1 MKKETAIKSDALAAN
16 LRETRTDKINIPPDH
31 QEFLA
36 ISAEYY
42 SIHSRAVECLNE
54 YNHPFSN
61 SSFVIGQ
68 LRSISLGDFWFYD
81 KPDHRQF
88 AWEIITGIYSG
99 VLGRQLSQTV
109 AEEAVHT
116 LLELIEKMLE
126 TGTTSEHQIS
136 HALKVLS
143 LATRQHPVPVARNST
158 YLIRVFS
165 RGKWPGETNQQ
176 ALTLASQVLIAT
188 ATYWSNTTNV
198 DQWLIDKR
206 KLFGG
211 VSRSMFKSIGSEW
224 YKNLIKQA
232 EEATTWDE
240 MLKIPGFNDISLHI
254 RQLHHGFE
262 RFHEKFYFLVYLLHL
277 EGMQNQKELLLRDFN
292 NLLRNLKNELTSD
305 EVFGFLDNIFKLFAD
320 LNQSNPGTVLDCILT
335 LGKEIFRTD
344 NQLHIAHFEKL
355 LIRHGFIAPGIMY
368 VSKDWQLEVNEYHIK
383 NIRIWMELIEYSPL
397 TFLDLLSALIIH
409 LRLGGVFVSDT
420 DLFQRDVTALLNS
433 DIKPIFKQI
442 KQLARIFPVYFNEI
456 GAEGELREVTTAMD
470 ELSHRN
476 DRLIHFLRKQVHTES
491 NNTHIDLTTNIIR
504 YWYDGNASILD
515 ERLPEDVK
523 LTLSPDSMWFT
534 GISTLLKK
542 LCVINNC
549 MPDALMSIPSD
560 RIKKQLD
567 SIESDNNLDK
577 QRIFYIFRLIELLQE
592 KYSFNTVNLGVLLHK
607 FNFFSQKEIDGLL
620 SVIDRN
626 QPDRSLKQVFHFMRK
641 LNTIIMSDEKTEG
654 WEDIYHKRH
663 IAIGIPSMYG
673 KYREQKFEALGL
685 TFRLEKVAAGM
696 MEQLISTINLD
707 YITAKTLRRIYI
719 VLELFRE
726 GLELDGVSDQGF
738 DSNLKMFR
746 FSLSSSSFSVGQYI
760 NILQFMSGS
769 VREIISKYFL
779 RVYDRQL
786 RVVIPQ
792 IFPEEMKRD
801 EASGKQFMVRKSE
814 QFYREMLSSAFM
826 VQQLDGFIARILGSF
841 RQMVDAYPEET
852 IRSIMSYNTDMVIS
866 SLYRETPEMDNQVFL
881 GSKAYFLKKLYLL
894 GFPIPPGFVL
904 TTEIF
909 RRREAI
915 LQNPLIEKEFDQ
927 MIRRQIAG
935 LEKLTGQ
942 QFGNPNNPLLLSVR
956 SGTAISM
963 PGAMNTYLNVGLN
976 DSIVEALSKQN
987 NFGWT
992 SWDCYRRF
1000 LQSWGMAYGIARD
1013 EFDQVM
1019 IDFKKRYSI
1028 NQKIDFPPAQMREM
1042 AFAYKEILISH
1053 NIRFKEEPFEQLK
1066 QVIFNVLESWSS
1078 ERAQVYRDYLQ
1089 IADEWGT
1096 AVIIQKMVLGNL
1108 HRDSGTGVLFT
1119 HAPDLE
1125 QTGVHLYGDFT
1136 FCSQGE
1142 DIVAGLVNPWPVT
1155 ERQRKLMFGDKGISM
1170 QTSVPGIY
1178 NRLLGIARALTETHG
1193 FSHQEIEFTFES
1205 NDPADLYI
1213 LQTRDQEI
1221 RKPDLSYVFDCK
1233 VNEMNLLGR
1242 GIGLGKGVMN
1252 GILAFDMDDLKLYA
1266 DRKENKILVR
1276 PDTVPDDIGM
1286 IFACDGLVTARGG
1299 STSHA
1304 AVTAV
1309 RLDKTCVV
1317 NCTELIVNERD
1328 KLCMINGKT
1337 LRSGDLIAIDGNLGN
1352 IYEGNYPVKLA
1363 EIM

>member
-1 MKKETAIKSDALAAN
+1 MSKQNTLKSDALAAN
-16 LRETRTDKINIPPDH
+16 LAETRTDIINIPDEH
-31 QEFLA
+31 LKFREL
-36 ISAEYY
+36 SADYY
-42 SIHSRAVECLNE
+42 SIHTRASECLNE

-61 SSFVIGQ
+61 SNFVIGQ
-68 LRSISLGDFWFYD
+68 LRNISLGDFWFYEKLD
-81 KPDHRQF
+81 QAEF
-88 AWEIITGIYSG
+88 AWETIIRLFSG
-99 VLGRQLSQTV
+99 VLERNLNENIGD
-109 AEEAVHT
+109 EAVHT
-116 LLELIEKMLE
+116 MLEFVEKLLESSQDNQKSLCNSLQVLTKALIK
-126 TGTTSEHQIS
+126 
-136 HALKVLS
+136 
-143 LATRQHPVPVARNST
+143 HPTAITRNST
-158 YLIRVFS
+158 YMLRVFS
-165 RGKWPGETNQQ
+165 RAKWPDDANKE
-176 ALTLASQVLIAT
+176 AIKLAKQVLIAT
-188 ATYWSNTTNV
+188 ATYWSDTTRV
-198 DQWLIDKR
+198 DEWLDEKR
-206 KLFGG
+206 KMLSAG
-211 VSRSMFKSIGSEW
+211 SRSKFSSIGKKWFNS
-224 YKNLIKQA
+224 IID
-232 EEATTWDE
+232 EAKHASDWDAL
-240 MLKIPGFNDISLHI
+240 LKVPGFNDISLHI
-254 RQLHHGFE
+254 RQLHHGFD
-262 RFHEKFYFLVYLLHL
+262 RFHEKFYYLLYLLHL

-292 NLLRNLKNELTSD
+292 NLLRNIKNELSSD
-305 EVFGFLDNIFKLFAD
+305 EVFGFLDNIFKLFND
-320 LNQSNPGTVLDCILT
+320 LKVSNPGTVLDCILT

-344 NQLHIAHFEKL
+344 NQYHISHFEKL

-368 VSKDWQLEVNEYHIK
+368 VSKDWQLAVNENHIK
-383 NIRIWMELIEYSPL
+383 NIRVWMELIEYSPH
-397 TFLDLLSALIIH
+397 TFRDLLSALIIH
-409 LRLGGVFVSDT
+409 LRLGGVFISDT

-442 KQLARIFPVYFNEI
+442 KQLSRLFPVYFNEI
-456 GAEGELREVTTAMD
+456 GAEGELREVTTAVD

-491 NNTHIDLTTNIIR
+491 NNTHIDLTAKIIR
-504 YWYDGNASILD
+504 YWYDGNTTAL
-515 ERLPEDVK
+515 EKKLPEDVK
-523 LTLSPDSMWFT
+523 LFLTPDSMWFS
-534 GISTLLKK
+534 GINILMKS
-542 LCVINNC
+542 LCELNNC
-549 MPDALMSIPSD
+549 MPDTLMGLPSD
-560 RIKKQLD
+560 KIKKQLENLP
-567 SIESDNNLDK
+567 SKNTLDK
-577 QRIFYIFRLIELLQE
+577 QRLFYIFRLIELLRE

-607 FNFFSQKEIDGLL
+607 FNFFSHSDIEGLL
-620 SVIDRN
+620 GMLDRN
-626 QPDRSLKQVFHFMRK
+626 VPDRSLRQVFHFMRS
-641 LNTIIMSDEKTEG
+641 LNTIIMSEEKTEG

-673 KYREQKFEALGL
+673 KYREPKFEALGL
-685 TFRLEKVAAGM
+685 AFRLEKVAAGL
-696 MEQLISTINLD
+696 MEQLVSSINLD
-707 YITAKTLRRIYI
+707 YITAKTLRRIYM

-746 FSLSSSSFSVGQYI
+746 FSLSSASFSVGQYI

-779 RVYDRQL
+779 RIYDRQL
-786 RVVIPQ
+786 RIVIPQ
-792 IFPEEMKRD
+792 LFPD
-801 EASGKQFMVRKSE
+801 ETTGDDLKGKQFLVKKSE
-814 QFYREMLSSAFM
+814 EFYREMLSSAFM
-826 VQQLDGFIARILGSF
+826 VQQLDAFISRILSSF
-841 RQMVDAYPEET
+841 RQMVDTYPEET
-852 IRSIMSYNTDMVIS
+852 IRSIMSYNTDMVMS
-866 SLYRETPEMDNQVFL
+866 SLYKETPEMDNQVFL
-881 GSKAYFLKKLYLL
+881 GSKAYFLKKLFLL

-915 LQNPLIEKEFDQ
+915 LMNPFIEKELDQ
-927 MIRRQIAG
+927 MIKRQLSG
-935 LEKLTGQ
+935 LEKFTGQ

-976 DSIVEALSKQN
+976 DDIVEALSKQP

-1000 LQSWGMAYGIARD
+1000 LQSWGMAYGVSRD
-1013 EFDQVM
+1013 EFDMVM

-1028 NQKIDFPPAQMREM
+1028 NQKIDFSPAQMREM
-1042 AFAYKEILISH
+1042 ALTYKSILLSH
-1053 NIRFKEEPFEQLK
+1053 NIKFKEEPYEQLK
-1066 QVIFNVLESWSS
+1066 QVIFNVLQSWSS

-1108 HRDSGTGVLFT
+1108 HRNSGTGVLFT

-1125 QTGVHLYGDFT
+1125 KPGVNLYGDFT

-1142 DIVAGLVNPWPVT
+1142 DIVAGLVNPWPVA
-1155 ERQRKLMFGDKGISM
+1155 ERQRKTMYGDKGYSL
-1170 QTSVPGIY
+1170 QSAVPGIY
-1178 NRLLGIARALTETHG
+1178 SRLLEVSEALTETHG

-1205 NDPADLYI
+1205 ENPDDLYI

-1233 VNEMNLLGR
+1233 VSDMNLLGR

-1252 GILAFDMDDLKLYA
+1252 GILAFDMDDLKTYSG
-1266 DRKENKILVR
+1266 RKEFKILVR

-1299 STSHA
+1299 ATSHA

-1317 NCTELIVNERD
+1317 NCTELVVNETD
-1328 KLCMINGKT
+1328 KLCIINGRT
-1337 LRSGDLIAIDGNLGN
+1337 LKSGDLIAIDGNLGN

>member
-1 MKKETAIKSDALAAN
+1 MSNETTMKSDALAAN
-16 LRETRTDKINIPPDH
+16 LRETRTDNINIPPNH
-31 QEFLA
+31 LKFLEL
-36 ISAEYY
+36 SGEYY

-61 SSFVIGQ
+61 STFVIGK

-81 KPDHRQF
+81 KPEHSDF
-88 AWEIITGIYSG
+88 AWETVISLYAG
-99 VLGRQLSQTV
+99 VLQRPLNENT
-109 AEEAVHT
+109 AEETVHT
-116 LLELIEKMLE
+116 LLELIEKLLE
-126 TGTTSEHQIS
+126 STTGKGNAISEAIVAIDSAAARHSTSVS
-136 HALKVLS
+136 
-143 LATRQHPVPVARNST
+143 RNST
-158 YLIRVFS
+158 YMLRVFS
-165 RGKWPGETNQQ
+165 RASWSGDNINEAI
-176 ALTLASQVLIAT
+176 ALSKKVLIAT
-188 ATYWSNTTNV
+188 ATYWRDTTRV
-198 DQWLIDKR
+198 DQWLSER
-206 KLFGG
+206 RNLFSTS
-211 VSRSMFKSIGSEW
+211 SRNKFISIGKVWFNGMIDETS
-224 YKNLIKQA
+224 KAAN
-232 EEATTWDE
+232 WDDL
-240 MLKIPGFNDISLHI
+240 LKIPGFNDISLHI

-262 RFHEKFYFLVYLLHL
+262 RFHEKFYFLLYLLHL

-292 NLLRNLKNELTSD
+292 NLLRNIKNELSSD

-320 LNQSNPGTVLDCILT
+320 LKISNPGTVLDCILT
-335 LGKEIFRTD
+335 LGKEIFRTE
-344 NQLHIAHFEKL
+344 NQLHISHFEKQ

-368 VSKDWQLEVNEYHIK
+368 VTKDWQLEVNEYHIK

-397 TFLDLLSALIIH
+397 TFRDLLSALIIH
-409 LRLGGVFVSDT
+409 LRLGGVFISDT

-442 KQLARIFPVYFNEI
+442 KQLARLFPVYFNEI

-491 NNTHIDLTTNIIR
+491 NNTHIELTTNIIR
-504 YWYDGNASILD
+504 YWYDGNASQL
-515 ERLPEDVK
+515 EKRLPEDVK
-523 LTLSPDSMWFT
+523 LFLSPDSMWFS
-534 GISTLLKK
+534 GINSLMTE
-542 LCVINNC
+542 LCETNNC
-549 MPDALMSIPSD
+549 LPDDLMGMPSD
-560 RIKKQLD
+560 KIRKQLEN
-567 SIESDNNLDK
+567 SAVGNTTDK
-577 QRIFYIFRLIELLQE
+577 QRLYYIFRLIELLRE
-592 KYSFNTVNLGVLLHK
+592 KYSFNTVNLGFLLHK
-607 FNFFSQKEIDGLL
+607 FSFFSQVEIEGLL

-626 QPDRSLKQVFHFMRK
+626 TPDRSLRQVFHFMRK
-641 LNTIIMSDEKTEG
+641 LNTIIMSEEKTEG

-673 KYREQKFEALGL
+673 KYREPKFEALGL
-685 TFRLEKVAAGM
+685 AFRLEKVAAGL
-696 MEQLISTINLD
+696 MEQLISSINLD
-707 YITAKTLRRIYI
+707 YITAKTLSRIYL
-719 VLELFRE
+719 VLDLFRE
-726 GLELDGVSDQGF
+726 GLELDGISDQGY

-746 FSLSSSSFSVGQYI
+746 YSLSSSSFSVGQYI

-779 RVYDRQL
+779 RIYDRQL
-786 RVVIPQ
+786 RILVPQ
-792 IFPEEMKRD
+792 LYPDEMKLGD
-801 EASGKQFMVRKSE
+801 VAGKQFLVKKSE

-826 VQQLDGFIARILGSF
+826 VQQLDSFISRILGSF
-841 RQMVDAYPEET
+841 RQMVDTYPEET
-852 IRSIMSYNTDMVIS
+852 IRSIMSYNTDLVIS
-866 SLYRETPEMDNQVFL
+866 SLNKETREMDNQVFL
-881 GSKAYFLKKLYLL
+881 GSKAYFLKKLFLL

-915 LQNPLIEKEFDQ
+915 QQNPFIEKELDQ
-927 MIRRQIAG
+927 MIRRQVGA

-942 QFGNPNNPLLLSVR
+942 QFGNPHNPLLLSVR

-976 DSIVEALSKQN
+976 DDIVEALSKQP

-1000 LQSWGMAYGIARD
+1000 LQSWGMSYGISRD
-1013 EFDQVM
+1013 EFDNVM
-1019 IDFKKRYSI
+1019 IDFKRQYGI

-1042 AFAYKEILISH
+1042 AFAYKSILQGH
-1053 NIRFKEEPFEQLK
+1053 NIHVNEEPFEQLK
-1066 QVIFNVLESWSS
+1066 QVIFNVLQSWSS
-1078 ERAQVYRDYLQ
+1078 ERAQVYRDYLE

-1096 AVIIQKMVLGNL
+1096 AAIIQKMVLGNL
-1108 HRDSGTGVLFT
+1108 HRNSGTGVLFT

-1125 QTGVHLYGDFT
+1125 QPGVHLYGDFT

-1142 DIVAGLVNPWPVT
+1142 DIVAGLVHPWPVT
-1155 ERQRKLMFGDKGISM
+1155 ERQRKLMFGNKGISM
-1170 QTSVPGIY
+1170 QTAVPGIY
-1178 NRLLGIARALTETHG
+1178 NRLLEIAEALTETHG

-1205 NDPADLYI
+1205 DDPDDLYI

-1221 RKPDLSYVFDCK
+1221 RKPDLSFVFDCK
-1233 VNEMNLLGR
+1233 INDMQLLGR

-1252 GILAFDMDDLKLYA
+1252 GILAFDMDDLKRFA

-1309 RLDKTCVV
+1309 KLDKTCVV
-1317 NCTELIVNERD
+1317 NCTELIVNEKDRE
-1328 KLCMINGKT
+1328 CMINGKT
-1337 LRSGDLIAIDGNLGN
+1337 LKSGDLIAIDGNVGN

-1363 EIM
+1363 EII

>member
-1 MKKETAIKSDALAAN
+1 MNKDNALKSDALAAN

-31 QEFLA
+31 LRFLKL
-36 ISAEYY
+36 SADYY
-42 SIHSRAVECLNE
+42 SIHTRANECLNE

-61 SSFVIGQ
+61 SGFVIGQ

-81 KPDHRQF
+81 KPEHSEEAWKSILNLF
-88 AWEIITGIYSG
+88 AG
-99 VLGRQLSQTV
+99 VLDRPLSESTG
-109 AEEAVHT
+109 EEAIHT
-116 LLELIEKMLE
+116 LLELLEKLLE
-126 TGTTSEHQIS
+126 PPVDRQQSILS
-136 HALKVLS
+136 AIRVIAHAAQKHSAAV
-143 LATRQHPVPVARNST
+143 TRNST
-158 YLIRVFS
+158 YMLRVFS
-165 RGKWPGETNQQ
+165 RAEWPDKTGAE
-176 ALTLASQVLIAT
+176 AIGLAKKVLIAT
-188 ATYWSNTTNV
+188 ATYWRDTTKV
-198 DQWLIDKR
+198 DQWLGQKSN
-206 KLFGG
+206 LFSQG
-211 VSRSMFKSIGSEW
+211 SRSKFSSIGKEW
-224 YKNLIKQA
+224 FNGMIA
-232 EEATTWDE
+232 ETEKAGDWPSL
-240 MLKIPGFNDISLHI
+240 LKIPGFNDISLHI

-262 RFHEKFYFLVYLLHL
+262 RFHEKFYFLLYLLHL

-292 NLLRNLKNELTSD
+292 NLLRNIKNELSSD
-305 EVFGFLDNIFKLFAD
+305 EVFGFLDNIFKLFSD
-320 LNQSNPGTVLDCILT
+320 LKTSNPGTVLDCILT

-344 NQLHIAHFEKL
+344 NQLHISHYEKL

-383 NIRIWMELIEYSPL
+383 NIRVWMELIEYSPL
-397 TFLDLLSALIIH
+397 TFRDLLSALIIH

-442 KQLARIFPVYFNEI
+442 KQLARLFPVYFNEI

-504 YWYDGNASILD
+504 YWYDGNAAPL
-515 ERLPEDVK
+515 EEKLPEDVK
-523 LTLSPDSMWFT
+523 MFLSPDSMWFS
-534 GISTLLKK
+534 GINELLKN
-542 LCVINNC
+542 LCEANNC
-549 MPDALMSIPSD
+549 MPDMLMNLTSDKIRKQLEGLPSD
-560 RIKKQLD
+560 N
-567 SIESDNNLDK
+567 SLDK
-577 QRIFYIFRLIELLQE
+577 QRLYYIFRLIELLRE
-592 KYSFNTVNLGVLLHK
+592 KYSFNTVNLGFLLHK
-607 FNFFSQKEIDGLL
+607 FNFFNQTEIDGLL
-620 SVIDRN
+620 NVIDRN
-626 QPDRSLKQVFHFMRK
+626 LPDRSLRQVFHFMRK
-641 LNTIIMSDEKTEG
+641 LNTIIMSEEKTEG

-673 KYREQKFEALGL
+673 KYREPKFEALGL
-685 TFRLEKVAAGM
+685 AFRLEKVASGL
-696 MEQLISTINLD
+696 MEQLVSSINLD
-707 YITAKTLRRIYI
+707 YITAKTLRRIYL

-726 GLELDGVSDQGF
+726 GLELDGISDQGY

-779 RVYDRQL
+779 RIYDRQL
-786 RVVIPQ
+786 RVVVPQ

-801 EASGKQFMVRKSE
+801 DAAGKQFLVRKSE

-826 VQQLDGFIARILGSF
+826 VQQLDAFISRILGSF
-841 RQMVDAYPEET
+841 RQMVDTYPEDI
-852 IRSIMSYNTDMVIS
+852 IRSIMSYNTDLVIS

-881 GSKAYFLKKLYLL
+881 GSKAYFLKKLFLL

-915 LQNPLIEKEFDQ
+915 QQNPFIEKELDQ
-927 MIRRQIAG
+927 MIRRQVTA

-976 DSIVEALSKQN
+976 DDIVEALSKQP

-1000 LQSWGMAYGIARD
+1000 LQSWGMAYGISRD
-1013 EFDQVM
+1013 EFDMVM
-1019 IDFKKRYSI
+1019 IDFKKRYGI

-1042 AFAYKEILISH
+1042 AFTYKEILQGH
-1053 NIRFKEEPFEQLK
+1053 NIHFNEEPFEQLK

-1089 IADEWGT
+1089 IAGEWGT
-1096 AVIIQKMVLGNL
+1096 AAIIQKMVLGNL
-1108 HRDSGTGVLFT
+1108 HRNSGTGVLFT

-1125 QTGVHLYGDFT
+1125 QPGVHLYGDFT

-1142 DIVAGLVNPWPVT
+1142 DIVAGLVHPWPVT
-1155 ERQRKLMFGDKGISM
+1155 ERQRKLMFGDKGVSL
-1170 QTSVPGIY
+1170 QTAVPGIY
-1178 NRLLGIARALTETHG
+1178 AKLLQVAEALTETHG

-1205 NDPADLYI
+1205 DNPEDLYI

-1233 VNEMNLLGR
+1233 LSEMILLRR

-1252 GILAFDMDDLKLYA
+1252 GILAFDMDDLKKYA

-1317 NCTELIVNERD
+1317 NCTELFVNEKD
-1328 KLCMINGKT
+1328 KNFVINGKT
-1337 LRSGDLIAIDGNLGN
+1337 LKSGDLIAIDGHLGN

-1363 EIM
+1363 ELM

>member
-1 MKKETAIKSDALAAN
+1 MSNETTMKSDALTAN

-31 QEFLA
+31 LKFLEL
-36 ISAEYY
+36 SVEYY
-42 SIHSRAVECLNE
+42 SIHNRVSECLNE

-61 SSFVIGQ
+61 SGFVIGQ
-68 LRSISLGDFWFYD
+68 LRSISLGDFWFYE
-81 KPDHRQF
+81 KLEQPDF
-88 AWEIITGIYSG
+88 AWETIIGIYGG
-99 VLGRQLSQTV
+99 VLDRPLNDST

-116 LLELIEKMLE
+116 LLEFIEKLLE
-126 TGTTSEHQIS
+126 SATGREK
-136 HALKVLS
+136 ALSKAIKVLDI
-143 LATRQHPVPVARNST
+143 ATDKHSAPVTRNST
-158 YLIRVFS
+158 YMLRVFS
-165 RGKWPGETNQQ
+165 RANWPGNSSKEAI
-176 ALTLASQVLIAT
+176 ALSAKVLIAT
-188 ATYWSNTTNV
+188 ATYWRDTTKV
-198 DQWLIDKR
+198 DQWLSERRNLFSADSRNKFKTIGKDWFNSMIDETGK
-206 KLFGG
+206 
-211 VSRSMFKSIGSEW
+211 
-224 YKNLIKQA
+224 A
-232 EEATTWDE
+232 ENWDDL
-240 MLKIPGFNDISLHI
+240 LKIPGFNDISLHI

-262 RFHEKFYFLVYLLHL
+262 RFHEKFYFLLYLLHL
-277 EGMQNQKELLLRDFN
+277 DGMQNQKELLLRDFN
-292 NLLRNLKNELTSD
+292 NLLRNIKNELSSD
-305 EVFGFLDNIFKLFAD
+305 EVFGFLDNIFKLFTD
-320 LNQSNPGTVLDCILT
+320 LKVSNPGTVLDCILT

-344 NQLHIAHFEKL
+344 NQLHISHFEKL

-383 NIRIWMELIEYSPL
+383 NIRIWMELIEYSPN
-397 TFLDLLSALIIH
+397 TFRDLLSALIIH

-442 KQLARIFPVYFNEI
+442 KQLARLFPVYFNEI
-456 GAEGELREVTTAMD
+456 GAEGELREVTTAVD

-491 NNTHIDLTTNIIR
+491 NNTHIELTTNIIR
-504 YWYDGNASILD
+504 YWYDGNTSQL
-515 ERLPEDVK
+515 EKRLPEDVK
-523 LTLSPDSMWFT
+523 LFLSPGSMWFT
-534 GISTLLKK
+534 GINGLMKS
-542 LCVINNC
+542 LCETNNC
-549 MPDALMSIPSD
+549 MPDVLMGMPSD
-560 RIKKQLD
+560 KIRKQLENLPD
-567 SIESDNNLDK
+567 DNTLDK
-577 QRIFYIFRLIELLQE
+577 QRIYYIFRLIELLRE
-592 KYSFNTVNLGVLLHK
+592 KYSFNTVNLGFLLHK
-607 FNFFSQKEIDGLL
+607 FSFFTQAEIDGLL
-620 SVIDRN
+620 SVIERN
-626 QPDRSLKQVFHFMRK
+626 SPDRSLKQVFHFMRK
-641 LNTIIMSDEKTEG
+641 LNLIIMSEEKTEG

-673 KYREQKFEALGL
+673 KYREPKFEALGL
-685 TFRLEKVAAGM
+685 AFRLEKVAAGM
-696 MEQLISTINLD
+696 MEQLVSSINLD
-707 YITAKTLRRIYI
+707 YITAKTLRHIYL

-726 GLELDGVSDQGF
+726 GLDLDGISDQGY

-746 FSLSSSSFSVGQYI
+746 YSLSSSSFSVGQYI

-779 RVYDRQL
+779 RIYDRQL
-786 RVVIPQ
+786 RVVVPQ
-792 IFPEEMKRD
+792 LYPEEMKQD
-801 EASGKQFMVRKSE
+801 DAAGKQFLVKKSE

-826 VQQLDGFIARILGSF
+826 VQQLDAFISRILGSF
-841 RQMVDAYPEET
+841 RQMVDTYPEET
-852 IRSIMSYNTDMVIS
+852 IRSIMSYNTDLVIS
-866 SLYRETPEMDNQVFL
+866 SLYKETRTMDNQVFL
-881 GSKAYFLKKLYLL
+881 GSKAYFLKKLFLL

-915 LQNPLIEKEFDQ
+915 QQNPFIEKELDQ
-927 MIRRQIAG
+927 MVRRQVAA

-976 DSIVEALSKQN
+976 DDIVEALSKQP
-987 NFGWT
+987 NFAWT

-1000 LQSWGMAYGIARD
+1000 LQSWGMAYGISRD

-1019 IDFKKRYSI
+1019 IDFKKRYGI

-1042 AFAYKEILISH
+1042 ALTYKEILKGH
-1053 NIRFKEEPFEQLK
+1053 NIHFKVEPYAQLK
-1066 QVIFNVLESWSS
+1066 QVIFNVMDSWSS

-1096 AVIIQKMVLGNL
+1096 AAIIQKMVLGNL
-1108 HRDSGTGVLFT
+1108 HRNSGTGVLFT

-1125 QTGVHLYGDFT
+1125 QPGVHLYGDFT

-1142 DIVAGLVNPWPVT
+1142 DIVAGLVHPWPVT
-1155 ERQRKLMFGDKGISM
+1155 ERQRKLMFGNKGLSL
-1170 QTSVPGIY
+1170 QTAVPEIY
-1178 NRLLGIARALTETHG
+1178 AKLLQVAEALTETHG

-1205 NDPADLYI
+1205 ENADDLYI

-1221 RKPDLSYVFDCK
+1221 RKPDLSYVFESK
-1233 VNEMNLLGR
+1233 LSEMRLLGR

-1252 GILAFDMDDLKLYA
+1252 GILAFDMDDLKRFA

-1286 IFACDGLVTARGG
+1286 IFTCDGLVTARGG

-1317 NCTELIVNERD
+1317 NCTELIVNEKD
-1328 KLCMINGKT
+1328 KVCIINGRT
-1337 LRSGDLIAIDGNLGN
+1337 LKSGDLIAIDGNLGN

-1363 EIM
+1363 EII